1 MPNAAVRTLIED
13 GRMLEWLRRLYGQL
27 GYEAAM
33 HGAPSPGGL
42 VIRRYPECI
51 VISREQVIP

>member
-1 MPNAAVRTLIED
+1 MDSGI
-13 GRMLEWLRRLYGQL
+13 MLNWLRRLYGQL